1 MFFSGGKVDIAPFED
16 QPHVFR
22 ALWEGADAR
31 SKTFRKYSRQMNN
44 ALSLASLKC
53 SPPPPLPGG
62 SNYRPS
68 VTIQGKV
75 FIGMGHLHF
84 DAWNHPNENK
94 RQPMFAQ
101 LYVLDPDHADKEHE
115 LRLKTL
121 FLPDSVT
128 NAEKRTLEELLQTL
142 QAELRQHNPY
152 VADFKFASEILQRG
166 NPPTVQLIL
175 DERQRPAETHERQ
188 YNQGYKEISGT
199 ENFFSTCKNHSPT
212 YLPCI
217 FIYFAVLTND
227 QEPDKRS
234 FVVTLRADQEAPVKE
249 IQDTHR
255 SADPLHFVLLF
266 PTGQDGWTLQLTS
279 GNPLKKNPIT
289 AMEFYAYHLQLRPN
303 HPNTIFR

>member
-1 MFFSGGKVDIAPFED
+1 MKYNSCGSLYKDDGTPTHPPCPYCRAIKWKDETPGMCCSGGKVDIAPFED

-22 ALWEGADAR
+22 ALWEGGDAR

-75 FIGMGHLHF
+75 FTGMGHLHF

-121 FLPDSVT
+121 LLPDSVT
-128 NAEKRTLEELLQTL
+128 NAEKRTLEELLRTL
-142 QAELRQHNPY
+142 QVELHQHNPY
-152 VADFKFASEILQRG
+152 VQDFKFASEILQRG

-175 DERQRPAETHERQ
+175 DERQRPAEAHERQ
-188 YNQGYKEISGT
+188 YNQGYKEISG
-199 ENFFSTCKNHSPT
+199 
-212 YLPCI
+212 
-217 FIYFAVLTND
+217 
-227 QEPDKRS
+227 
-234 FVVTLRADQEAPVKE
+234 
-249 IQDTHR
+249 
-255 SADPLHFVLLF
+255 
-266 PTGQDGWTLQLTS
+266 
-279 GNPLKKNPIT
+279 
-289 AMEFYAYHLQLRPN
+289 M
-303 HPNTIFR
+303 